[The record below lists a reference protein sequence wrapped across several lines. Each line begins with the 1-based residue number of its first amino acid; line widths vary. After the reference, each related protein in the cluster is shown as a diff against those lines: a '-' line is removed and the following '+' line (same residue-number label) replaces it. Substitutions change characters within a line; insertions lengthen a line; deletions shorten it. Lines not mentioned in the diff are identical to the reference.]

1 LLHSARLEVWRV
13 WLIGSAPNLHAYHS
27 GQRRG
32 AGILPA
38 ADAI

>member
-1 LLHSARLEVWRV
+1 LR
-13 WLIGSAPNLHAYHS
+13 IGSAPNLHAYHS

-38 ADAI
+38 VDAV